1 MEPLPEV
8 LIYTDGACDPN
19 PGPGGWAA
27 VLQTGA
33 HEKELK
39 GAEARTTNN
48 RMELQ
53 AVIAALEAL
62 KQPCRVQLH
71 TDSEYVQR
79 GITEYLA
86 RWKAKD
92 WKTSDRRD
100 VANRDLWERL
110 DRALQRH
117 QVTWHWVKGH
127 AGDPLNE
134 RVDRLAVS
142 MIPRAHLPLD
152 DADAVH
158 IFTGVSCLGT
168 SGPGAWAVVLRTG
181 AGVAAPLSE
190 NERIIAEREAK
201 TSANRLHLL
210 AIGEGLAAVPAGATV
225 HVYTPSD
232 YAAQGAMHWVKA
244 WAAQGWRTKDGQP
257 VKHRDLWQAI
267 QAAAQ
272 LRQVHWHCLKD
283 AERPAAS
290 VWAEARAQQLARSAD

>member
-8 LIYTDGACDPN
+8 LVYTDGACDPN

-27 VLQTGA
+27 ILRAGA
-33 HEKELK
+33 HEKVLK
-39 GAEARTTNN
+39 GADARTTNN
-48 RMELQ
+48 RMELR
-53 AVIAALEAL
+53 AVIAALEEL
-62 KQPCRVQLH
+62 RQPCRVQVH

-79 GITEYLA
+79 GVTEYLA
-86 RWKAKD
+86 RWKAKG
-92 WKTSDRRD
+92 WRTSDKRD
-100 VANRDLWERL
+100 VANRDLWETL

-117 QVTWHWVKGH
+117 QITWHWVKGH

-142 MIPRAHLPLD
+142 MIPRTRLPLD
-152 DADAVH
+152 DREALH

-181 AGVAAPLSE
+181 EGVEAPLAE
-190 NERIIAEREAK
+190 GERIWSGREAK

-210 AIGEGLAAVPAGATV
+210 AIAEGLAAVPASATV

-232 YAAQGAMHWVKA
+232 YAAQGAMHWVKT

-257 VKHRDLWQAI
+257 VKHREIWQAI
-267 QAAAQ
+267 RAAAQ
-272 LRQVHWHCLKD
+272 ARQVHWHCLKD

-290 VWAEARAQQLARSAD
+290 LGAEARAQQTARQKT